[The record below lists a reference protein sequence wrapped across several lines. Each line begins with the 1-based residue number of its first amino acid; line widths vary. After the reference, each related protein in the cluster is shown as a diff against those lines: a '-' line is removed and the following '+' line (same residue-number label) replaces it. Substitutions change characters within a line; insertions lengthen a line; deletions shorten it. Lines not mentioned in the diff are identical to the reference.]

1 MKYDAEI
8 EEQINSCSNRFEEI
22 TEEFGTMGVGMIIQ
36 NLSEETKDTL
46 VRYLV
51 LEY

>member
-1 MKYDAEI
+1 MKYNAEI
-8 EEQINSCSNRFEEI
+8 EEQINTCSNRFEEI
-22 TEEFGTMGVGMIIQ
+22 ADEFGTMGVGMIIM

-51 LEY
+51 MEY